1 MLYILYYI
9 LGGILILLAISV
21 LDRYKILLKLF
32 TALFVIYTLPI
43 SLTLLLLYVLQD
55 LCQIIFEKES

>member
-1 MLYILYYI
+1 MLYILFYI

-32 TALFVIYTLPI
+32 TVLFVIYTLPI